1 MFTASTVS
9 GTLLLLFCLT
19 MFGPIAP
26 PHAIEIK
33 ANAPEQYVVKPGDT
47 LWDIASVYL
56 AEAWQWPKI

>member
-1 MFTASTVS
+1 
-9 GTLLLLFCLT
+9 